1 MNVLSLDGRLAVTL
15 CGQLLRKAGAK
26 VYPEDCAQFAGP
38 YDVVLFSSDENDAA
52 AIAAEHCSA
61 VLCDIATGFGPN
73 SDGPSLSDAEI
84 QALFGL
90 TDVTGFAEHGAT
102 ATQIPVVEISAA
114 LYAAA
119 LISASRLAGKPPRR
133 IGVSLVATAVAML
146 TTFLPKAFLGHRSG
160 RVGNRHTAA
169 APWNGYPTRDGHVL
183 ICTTTDAQWAR
194 LRETIGDSALEDP
207 RFATS
212 PDRIAAVDALD
223 ALIAKWTASLATS
236 KCVAVCEAIQIPA
249 GPIVAPEDLWREPN
263 FAFRHPEA
271 AAKLEASVSGSA
283 VAANVDLFR
292 LSFLNGGAAQIP
304 RRTGTATQPLSGWKV
319 IELGQFTAVPLA
331 TRHLASLGAT
341 IVKVEAPSGETS
353 RRWQPGMDGT
363 SYYFAQT
370 NAGKRCERLDLTAHE
385 GKTRLEEL
393 ISDAHI
399 LVENMRPG
407 SLEKLGFGVERLARI
422 NPNLLYCSVSGFG
435 LATAYPG
442 RPAFDTVIQAMSGAM
457 VATPSS
463 RGPVKLGISAADI
476 LGAQVTLFA
485 ILAGVWSTNRLVD
498 VAMQDVTAWAA
509 LLAGEGEGNA
519 GYLLEVLDG
528 PIWIADESIV
538 DEAELLFVT
547 TLPRAHAACRLR
559 SAGNRVQPVRRV
571 DELLF
576 DPAFQR
582 DMILTAS
589 DEDGRGWPLLHPP
602 YRINGVDFPPP
613 SLPPRVDR
621 MSLYGPLDSAPTRE
635 TVLPDG
641 RRHSHGS
648 NI

>member
-15 CGQLLRKAGAK
+15 CGQLLRRAGAK
-26 VYPEDCAQFAGP
+26 VYARDCTQFDGP
-38 YDVVLFSSDENDAA
+38 YDVVLFSSDDNDAA

-61 VLCDIATGFGPN
+61 ILCDIATSFGPN
-73 SDGPSLSDAEI
+73 RDGPSLSDAEI
-84 QALFGL
+84 QALYGL

-102 ATQIPVVEISAA
+102 ATRIPVVEISAA

-119 LISASRLAGKPPRR
+119 LISASRMAEKPPRR
-133 IGVSLVATAVAML
+133 IDVSLVAAAAAML

-183 ICTTTDAQWAR
+183 ICTSTEAQWAR
-194 LRETIGDSALEDP
+194 LRDTIGDPALGDP
-207 RFATS
+207 RFAS
-212 PDRIAAVDALD
+212 LSGRIAAVDALD
-223 ALIAKWTASLATS
+223 ALIAKWTASLETS
-236 KCVAVCEAIQIPA
+236 ECVGLCEAIQIPA
-249 GPIVAPEDLWREPN
+249 GPIIAPEDLWREPN

-271 AAKLEASVSGSA
+271 AAKLEASVSGSSVA
-283 VAANVDLFR
+283 VNIDLFR
-292 LSFLNGGAAQIP
+292 LSLLSGGAAAQIP
-304 RRTGTATQPLSGWKV
+304 RGSGTATQPLSGWKV
-319 IELGQFTAVPLA
+319 VELGQFTAVPLA

-341 IVKVEAPSGETS
+341 VVKVEAPSGETS

-370 NAGKRCERLDLTAHE
+370 NAGKRCVRLDLTSHE
-385 GKTRLEEL
+385 GKRHLEEL

-407 SLEKLGFGVERLARI
+407 SLEKLGFGVRRLAEI
-422 NPNLLYCSVSGFG
+422 NPKLLYCSVSGFG

-463 RGPVKLGISAADI
+463 HGPVKLGISAADI

-485 ILAGVWSTNRLVD
+485 MLAGVWSTNRFAD

-538 DEAELLFVT
+538 NEAELRFVT

-559 SAGNRVQPVRRV
+559 SAGHRVQPVRRV

-582 DMILTAS
+582 DMLLTAS

-602 YRINGVDFPPP
+602 YRIDGVDFSPP
-613 SLPPRVDR
+613 SLPARVDR
-621 MSLYGPLDSAPTRE
+621 MPLYGPVESAPT
-635 TVLPDG
+635 
-641 RRHSHGS
+641 SCA
-648 NI
+648 